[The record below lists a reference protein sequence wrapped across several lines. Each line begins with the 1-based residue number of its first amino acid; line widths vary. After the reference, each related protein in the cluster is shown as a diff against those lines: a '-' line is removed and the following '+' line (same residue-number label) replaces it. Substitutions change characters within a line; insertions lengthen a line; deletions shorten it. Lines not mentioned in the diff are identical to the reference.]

1 MHGQDKTFDKWKKG
15 GRKICCVL
23 EAITPEKEW
32 PCSTSGYSSTSTLA
46 FLFPCLWWREES
58 QALWPLTLCV
68 RRETC
73 VSLWL
78 PLWQT
83 EECMS
88 FTVLENRLRQP
99 QKKLILSTSLLPPS
113 YSHSP
118 PISAA
123 PPAIKR
129 FLTEKH
135 WGQSF
140 LNNFCDWRRA
150 CRSHGRKIQLWKKTA
165 MLDNCASAQPGAT
178 TVFCWLSIWNLVQGI
193 KIWHLKH

>member
-1 MHGQDKTFDKWKKG
+1 MHYLWIFIYPDWS
-15 GRKICCVL
+15 VL
-23 EAITPEKEW
+23 I
-32 PCSTSGYSSTSTLA
+32 
-46 FLFPCLWWREES
+46 FLHLWWREAS

-68 RRETC
+68 RRQSC

-78 PLWQT
+78 PLRQT

-88 FTVLENRLRQP
+88 FTVLENRLRTD
-99 QKKLILSTSLLPPS
+99 TSLLPPS

-129 FLTEKH
+129 FLAEKL

-150 CRSHGRKIQLWKKTA
+150 CGSHGKKVQLWKNTA
-165 MLDNCASAQPGAT
+165 MLDNSTARGYGCVLLT
-178 TVFCWLSIWNLVQGI
+178 FNL
-193 KIWHLKH
+193 KRSSND